1 MPTVL
6 CIDDSRDGLA
16 TRKRFLEIKGFS
28 VLTATDGQTGLDLM
42 AWNQIH
48 AVVLDYR
55 MPGLSGEDV
64 ARKIKSRW
72 PSVPIIMLS
81 GYPEVPESAKNFTD
95 AFVVKGT
102 PPDLLLSEL
111 DRLTGFRPVPN
122 AITAVERS
130 RKKIA

>member
-6 CIDDSRDGLA
+6 CIDDSLDGLT
-16 TRKRFLEIKGFS
+16 TRKRFLETKGFS
-28 VLTATDGQTGLDLM
+28 VLTASDGQTGLDLM
-42 AWNQIH
+42 ACNQIQ

-111 DRLTGFRPVPN
+111 DRLIGFRPVPN
-122 AITAVERS
+122 TITAAEPEKR
-130 RKKIA
+130 R